1 MSISNQE
8 LAKILNDI
16 QDEVAHNVIYKLAT
30 DKKFGFY
37 NQLPGEQ
44 LQQRTYPPLKAIV
57 AAVEAGSFGPLQ
69 LLLDRIFEQRLRAGY
84 EPNMLLR
91 VIDLFAEEYS
101 KAAIATHPGDETF
114 ANIVRRRLTFLNN
127 SCRLHLAN
135 LNLAIPIAERVEID
149 PDLRHR
155 EELVS

>member
-1 MSISNQE
+1 MPNPNEE
-8 LAKILNDI
+8 LAKILSDV
-16 QDEVAHNVIYKLAT
+16 QDKVANNVIHELAS

-37 NQLPGEQ
+37 NQLPQEQ
-44 LQQRTYPPLKAIV
+44 LLQRTYPPLKAIV

-69 LLLDRIFEQRLRAGY
+69 SLLDRIFEQRLRAGY

-91 VIDLFAEEYS
+91 VIDLFSGEYV
-101 KAAIATHPGDETF
+101 KAAMASRPGDEAF
-114 ANIVRRRLTFLNN
+114 AATVRRRLTFLNN

-149 PDLRHR
+149 PDLLKQR
-155 EELVS
+155 ELAS